1 MAARDL
7 YIKKTKDCKQII
19 TEGKKH
25 YSPHFVFYTL
35 SKEIPTEYAKLGI
48 SVPKKYTKLAVK
60 RNRIKRVLREIWKK
74 REQKGQVNL
83 FVIVKKDISILN
95 YDKIS
100 QEFNNK
106 CDKILS

>member
-1 MAARDL
+1 MATRDL
-7 YIKKTKDCKQII
+7 YIKKTEDFKQII

-25 YSPHFVFYTL
+25 YSPHFLFYNL
-35 SKEIPTEYAKLGI
+35 FKEHSLPYARLGI

-60 RNRIKRVLREIWKK
+60 RNKIKRVLRDIWKK
-74 REQKGQVNL
+74 RGQKGQIDL
-83 FVIVKKDISILN
+83 FVIVKKDITILT
-95 YDKIS
+95 YDTIS